1 MAVPIWQRL
10 MVSDMYPDYCSSKES
25 SALPVHDYIAIP
37 EDPSAG
43 VEKQLN
49 SFLPLSS
56 SSTITLSQDLALA
69 ARSRQEG
76 NTIDTHPQ

>member
-1 MAVPIWQRL
+1 MAVLIGQRL
-10 MVSDMYPDYCSSKES
+10 MVSEMYLDYSSSKES
-25 SALPVHDYIAIP
+25 SALPVHDHIAVP
-37 EDPSAG
+37 EDLSAG
-43 VEKQLN
+43 VEEQLN

-69 ARSRQEG
+69 ACSRQES